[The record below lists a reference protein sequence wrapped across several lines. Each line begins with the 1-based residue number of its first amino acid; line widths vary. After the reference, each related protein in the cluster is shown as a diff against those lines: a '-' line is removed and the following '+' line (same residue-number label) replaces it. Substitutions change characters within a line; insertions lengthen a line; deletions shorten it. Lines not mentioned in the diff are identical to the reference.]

1 MNGNQLITKH
11 SAKFDTVEKSKR
23 PGVLATLRG
32 PVTGWKPNR
41 NGRTYSRD
49 LWVKALNSDYVKEQV
64 ALNHFV
70 GEADHPEERL
80 EPVIQNM
87 SHAMRDFE
95 FDDANQEVIA
105 TIDILD
111 TPCGNMLKTLY
122 DYSGALSFSTRG
134 SGDVLEDGEVDPE
147 TYQLFAID
155 AVLRPSYATATV
167 RNLLTESESL
177 HKNKDV
183 KKVLESYSGKKRLD
197 ESVVWDYFNIF
208 HDINDKYL
216 PDSGEGDNM
225 ATQTV
230 TAVNKL
236 VYKWYNDGDVYDN
249 STASGLDG
257 WGNDLSDYANWLAKN
272 IDGCK
277 DILDRIFEIH
287 YGDNGA
293 YEDLLKDLANN
304 CLDENLLSGL
314 ATQPKE
320 GSIYDCPGDYSFD
333 ESRNYDEE
341 YDESENLEEVVR
353 VYDDEK
359 DYSSELEEVF
369 NIVGDFINNDFKSNT
384 KDYLRYSGS
393 TDRVDSSKVFDG
405 LASALGAAGY
415 LVSKDRVSHAHNI
428 GNNNAYEIFKD
439 SECIGFLNVNSG
451 MYGEAYVYVEN
462 LSNGRVGGA
471 WELHSRGTSTFKEGE
486 ELGKVNTKT
495 DLSKKYIFNDK
506 GVERTV
512 TEVEPLAYR
521 DGYKFREILDNG
533 SVGKVVHTMSKADF
547 DSLKEL
553 TEDADSVV
561 AIPDDV
567 KEAVETEVYDDRNID
582 VRSSMFKGNDFVVEA
597 RNELSE
603 DEFTKIV
610 DRIQYHFN
618 NYGIVYDSIEDDG
631 NNIIAIDCGM
641 SASAYEEY
649 KANSDDYTLNDE
661 SFTMYNADTDK
672 TVRVYKDGGKWVDED
687 GNRYMGYLTKSD
699 VKKYFK
705 GNWVELDE
713 SEQLNEYGDTKDY
726 SEDIQKL
733 FKKWFKENADL
744 GIRAWQAMTDSY
756 HLDIETMDKGE
767 GSERRKL
774 YKVVNN
780 SPFVEVE
787 DWADEIGEYIADNLH
802 SLKYIKH
809 TFNDK
814 SFFSDDETAGDITW
828 YFVQQI
834 GMPDFGDN
842 IFDSEKLSED
852 NEPKTTKEFRII
864 DTETGKILKVFK
876 DDEESKGYEEMRA
889 MGEELKKAGKED
901 NLIYKEFRVKNKPER
916 LKEDST
922 WAEIM
927 IDRALESGVR
937 KTQYQDVDG
946 VKDQYYVVANF
957 QDVGTRADA
966 RKYCKAQGWSAVNDS
981 TLDKGVMYRYPLV
994 IYIPADKLPD
1004 GVQVIN
1010 EAGVNLDVS
1019 AGVDLPDDAV
1029 SGIISALPAL
1039 LASDKPDF
1047 DTFCEENYEAI
1058 NNAYDECK
1066 ASDLGIS
1073 VEEYWAMDEPVDPK
1087 YWEMVA
1093 RDMYEDSNSLVEDA
1107 NDSQE
1112 YINKFNELYNKY
1124 WSGTSDDE
1132 KEQLDAELVSLLTNA
1147 PVGTVLY
1154 RLYKD
1159 TSSGWTSYGSYSDT
1173 RTVIHEYLKSGEN
1186 EWTINGRKKSDMDD
1200 ARLSVFYNPGE
1211 FMTKEEAEAQ
1221 KKEQSKND
1229 TSSRREIVN
1238 VGTDSAGNPV
1248 GKSTNT
1254 VTYPNREVESVD
1266 FLDDY
1271 FAYHKGNF

>member
-155 AVLRPSYATATV
+155 AVLRPSYASATV

-183 KKVLESYSGKKRLD
+183 KKVLESYSGEKELD
-197 ESVVWDYFNIF
+197 ESVDWDYFNIF

-257 WGNDLSDYANWLAKN
+257 WANDLSDYANWLAKN

-320 GSIYDCPGDYSFD
+320 GSIYECPGDYSFD

-341 YDESENLEEVVR
+341 YDESENLEGTEDKKPVVI
-353 VYDDEK
+353 D
-359 DYSSELEEVF
+359 
-369 NIVGDFINNDFKSNT
+369 I
-384 KDYLRYSGS
+384 
-393 TDRVDSSKVFDG
+393 
-405 LASALGAAGY
+405 
-415 LVSKDRVSHAHNI
+415 
-428 GNNNAYEIFKD
+428 
-439 SECIGFLNVNSG
+439 
-451 MYGEAYVYVEN
+451 
-462 LSNGRVGGA
+462 
-471 WELHSRGTSTFKEGE
+471 
-486 ELGKVNTKT
+486 
-495 DLSKKYIFNDK
+495 SKKYIFNDK

-512 TEVEPLAYR
+512 TEVEPLVYR

-533 SVGKVVHTMSKADF
+533 SVGKVVHTMSKAEF

-553 TEDADSVV
+553 TEDTDSVV

-567 KEAVETEVYDDRNID
+567 KEAVETEVYNDRNID
-582 VRSSMFKGNDFVVEA
+582 VRSSMFKGKDFVVEA

-631 NNIIAIDCGM
+631 NNVIAIDCGM

-649 KANSDDYTLNDE
+649 KANSDDYILNDE

-687 GNRYMGYLTKSD
+687 GNHYMGYLTKSD
-699 VKKYFK
+699 IKKYFK

-787 DWADEIGEYIADNLH
+787 DWADEIGEYVADNLH

-937 KTQYQDVDG
+937 KTQYRDVDG

-981 TLDKGVMYRYPLV
+981 TLDKGFMYRYPLV

-1010 EAGVNLDVS
+1010 EAGVNL
-1019 AGVDLPDDAV
+1019 
-1029 SGIISALPAL
+1029 
-1039 LASDKPDF
+1039 PDF

-1058 NNAYDECK
+1058 CNAYDECK

-1073 VEEYWAMDEPVDPK
+1073 VEEYCAMDEPVDPK
-1087 YWEMVA
+1087 YWDMVA

-1112 YINKFNELYNKY
+1112 YISKFNELYDRYYSASKE
-1124 WSGTSDDE
+1124 DE
-1132 KEQLDAELVSLLTNA
+1132 EAVKLEVVDLLTNA
-1147 PVGTVLY
+1147 PVGTTLY

-1159 TSSGWTSYGSYSDT
+1159 TTSGWTSRGSYSNT
-1173 RTVIHEYLKSGEN
+1173 RTEIHEYLKSGEN
-1186 EWTINGRKKSDMDD
+1186 EWTINGRKKNDMRD
-1200 ARLSVFYNPGE
+1200 AMLSILYNPGE
-1211 FMTKEEAEAQ
+1211 FMTKEEAEVQ
-1221 KKEQSKND
+1221 KKEQSKDD

-1266 FLDDY
+1266 FLEDY

>member
-155 AVLRPSYATATV
+155 AVLRPSYASATV

-183 KKVLESYSGKKRLD
+183 KKVLESYSGEKELD
-197 ESVVWDYFNIF
+197 ESVDWDYFNIF

-257 WGNDLSDYANWLAKN
+257 WANDLSDYANWLAKN

-304 CLDENLLSGL
+304 CLDENLLSDL

-320 GSIYDCPGDYSFD
+320 GSIYECPGDYSFD

-341 YDESENLEEVVR
+341 YDESENLEGTEDKKPVVI
-353 VYDDEK
+353 D
-359 DYSSELEEVF
+359 
-369 NIVGDFINNDFKSNT
+369 I
-384 KDYLRYSGS
+384 
-393 TDRVDSSKVFDG
+393 
-405 LASALGAAGY
+405 
-415 LVSKDRVSHAHNI
+415 
-428 GNNNAYEIFKD
+428 
-439 SECIGFLNVNSG
+439 
-451 MYGEAYVYVEN
+451 
-462 LSNGRVGGA
+462 
-471 WELHSRGTSTFKEGE
+471 
-486 ELGKVNTKT
+486 
-495 DLSKKYIFNDK
+495 SKKYIFNDK

-512 TEVEPLAYR
+512 TEVEQLAYR

-533 SVGKVVHTMSKADF
+533 SVGKVVHTMSKAEF

-553 TEDADSVV
+553 TEDTDSVV

-567 KEAVETEVYDDRNID
+567 KEAVETEVYNDRNID
-582 VRSSMFKGNDFVVEA
+582 VRSSMFKGKDFVVEA

-631 NNIIAIDCGM
+631 NNVIAIDCGM

-699 VKKYFK
+699 IKKYFK

-787 DWADEIGEYIADNLH
+787 DWADEIGEYVADNLH

-937 KTQYQDVDG
+937 KTQYRDVDG

-966 RKYCKAQGWSAVNDS
+966 RKYCKAQGWNAVNDS
-981 TLDKGVMYRYPLV
+981 TLDKGFMYRYPLV

-1010 EAGVNLDVS
+1010 EAGVNL
-1019 AGVDLPDDAV
+1019 
-1029 SGIISALPAL
+1029 
-1039 LASDKPDF
+1039 PDF

-1058 NNAYDECK
+1058 CNAYDECK

-1073 VEEYWAMDEPVDPK
+1073 VEEYCAMDEPVDPK
-1087 YWEMVA
+1087 YWDMVA

-1112 YINKFNELYNKY
+1112 YISKFNELYDRYYSASKE
-1124 WSGTSDDE
+1124 DE
-1132 KEQLDAELVSLLTNA
+1132 EAVKLEVVDLLTNA
-1147 PVGTVLY
+1147 PVGTALY

-1159 TSSGWTSYGSYSDT
+1159 TTSGWTSRGSYSNT
-1173 RTVIHEYLKSGEN
+1173 RTEIHEYLKSGEN
-1186 EWTINGRKKSDMDD
+1186 EWTINGRKKNDMRD
-1200 ARLSVFYNPGE
+1200 AMLSILYNPGE
-1211 FMTKEEAEAQ
+1211 FMTKEEAEVQ
-1221 KKEQSKND
+1221 KKEQSKDD
-1229 TSSRREIVN
+1229 TSSRREIIN

-1271 FAYHKGNF
+1271 FEYHKGNF

>member
-183 KKVLESYSGKKRLD
+183 KKVLESYSGEKELD
-197 ESVVWDYFNIF
+197 ESVDWDYFNIF

-230 TAVNKL
+230 TAINKL

-257 WGNDLSDYANWLAKN
+257 WANDLSDYANWLAKN

-320 GSIYDCPGDYSFD
+320 GSIYECPGDYSFD

-341 YDESENLEEVVR
+341 YDESENLEGIEDKKPVV
-353 VYDDEK
+353 
-359 DYSSELEEVF
+359 
-369 NIVGDFINNDFKSNT
+369 
-384 KDYLRYSGS
+384 
-393 TDRVDSSKVFDG
+393 VD
-405 LASALGAAGY
+405 
-415 LVSKDRVSHAHNI
+415 I
-428 GNNNAYEIFKD
+428 
-439 SECIGFLNVNSG
+439 
-451 MYGEAYVYVEN
+451 
-462 LSNGRVGGA
+462 
-471 WELHSRGTSTFKEGE
+471 
-486 ELGKVNTKT
+486 
-495 DLSKKYIFNDK
+495 SKKYIFNDK

-512 TEVEPLAYR
+512 TEVEQLAYR

-533 SVGKVVHTMSKADF
+533 SVGKVVHTMSKAEF

-567 KEAVETEVYDDRNID
+567 KEAVETEVYNDRNID
-582 VRSSMFKGNDFVVEA
+582 VRSSMFKGKDFVVEA
-597 RNELSE
+597 RNGLSE

-631 NNIIAIDCGM
+631 NNVIAIDCGM

-649 KANSDDYTLNDE
+649 KANSDDYILNDE

-699 VKKYFK
+699 IKKYFK

-733 FKKWFKENADL
+733 FKKWFKDNADL

-901 NLIYKEFRVKNKPER
+901 NLIYKEFRIKNKPER

-937 KTQYQDVDG
+937 KTQYRDVDG
-946 VKDQYYVVANF
+946 IKDQYYVVANF

-966 RKYCKAQGWSAVNDS
+966 RKYCKAQGWNAVNDS
-981 TLDKGVMYRYPLV
+981 TLDKGFMYRYPLV

-1010 EAGVNLDVS
+1010 EADVNLDAS
-1019 AGVDLPDDAV
+1019 AGVD
-1029 SGIISALPAL
+1029 LPAL

-1058 NNAYDECK
+1058 SNAYDECK

-1073 VEEYWAMDEPVDPK
+1073 VEEYCAMDEPVDPK
-1087 YWEMVA
+1087 YWDMVA

-1112 YINKFNELYNKY
+1112 YISKFNELYDRYYSASKE
-1124 WSGTSDDE
+1124 DE
-1132 KEQLDAELVSLLTNA
+1132 EAVKLEVVDLLTNA
-1147 PVGTVLY
+1147 PVGTALY

-1159 TSSGWTSYGSYSDT
+1159 TTSGWTSRGSYSDT
-1173 RTVIHEYLKSGEN
+1173 RTEIHEYLKSGEN
-1186 EWTINGRKKSDMDD
+1186 EWTINGRKKNDMRD
-1200 ARLSVFYNPGE
+1200 AMLSILYNPGE
-1211 FMTKEEAEAQ
+1211 FMTKEEAEVQ

>member
-183 KKVLESYSGKKRLD
+183 KKVLESYSGKKELD
-197 ESVVWDYFNIF
+197 ESVDWDYFNIF

-320 GSIYDCPGDYSFD
+320 GSIYECPGDYSFD

-341 YDESENLEEVVR
+341 YDESENLEGTEDKKPVVID
-353 VYDDEK
+353 V
-359 DYSSELEEVF
+359 
-369 NIVGDFINNDFKSNT
+369 
-384 KDYLRYSGS
+384 
-393 TDRVDSSKVFDG
+393 
-405 LASALGAAGY
+405 
-415 LVSKDRVSHAHNI
+415 
-428 GNNNAYEIFKD
+428 
-439 SECIGFLNVNSG
+439 
-451 MYGEAYVYVEN
+451 
-462 LSNGRVGGA
+462 
-471 WELHSRGTSTFKEGE
+471 
-486 ELGKVNTKT
+486 
-495 DLSKKYIFNDK
+495 SKKYIFDDK

-533 SVGKVVHTMSKADF
+533 SVSKVVHTMSKADF

-610 DRIQYHFN
+610 DRIQYHFD
-618 NYGIVYDSIEDDG
+618 NYGIVYDSIEDDD
-631 NNIIAIDCGM
+631 NNVIAIDCGM

-787 DWADEIGEYIADNLH
+787 DWADEIGEYVADNLH

-901 NLIYKEFRVKNKPER
+901 NLIYKEFRIKNKPER

-937 KTQYQDVDG
+937 KTQYRDVDG
-946 VKDQYYVVANF
+946 IKDQYYVVANF

-981 TLDKGVMYRYPLV
+981 TLDKGFMYRYPLV

-1010 EAGVNLDVS
+1010 EADVNL
-1019 AGVDLPDDAV
+1019 DAV
-1029 SGIISALPAL
+1029 SGIISAPPAL

-1058 NNAYDECK
+1058 SNAYDECK

-1073 VEEYWAMDEPVDPK
+1073 VEEYCAMDEPVDPK
-1087 YWEMVA
+1087 YWDMVA

-1112 YINKFNELYNKY
+1112 YISKFNELYDRYYSASKE
-1124 WSGTSDDE
+1124 DE
-1132 KEQLDAELVSLLTNA
+1132 EAVKLEVVDLLTNA
-1147 PVGTVLY
+1147 PVGTALY

-1159 TSSGWTSYGSYSDT
+1159 TTSGWTSRGSYSNT
-1173 RTVIHEYLKSGEN
+1173 RTEIHEYLKSGEN
-1186 EWTINGRKKSDMDD
+1186 EWTINGRKKNDMRD
-1200 ARLSVFYNPGE
+1200 AMLSILYNPGE
-1211 FMTKEEAEAQ
+1211 FMTKEEAEVQ
-1221 KKEQSKND
+1221 KKEQSKDD

>member
-183 KKVLESYSGKKRLD
+183 KKVLESYSGEKELD
-197 ESVVWDYFNIF
+197 ESVDWDYFNIF

-257 WGNDLSDYANWLAKN
+257 WANDLSDYANWLAKN

-304 CLDENLLSGL
+304 CLDENLLSDL

-320 GSIYDCPGDYSFD
+320 GSIYECPGDYSFD

-341 YDESENLEEVVR
+341 YDESENLEGTEDKKPVVI
-353 VYDDEK
+353 D
-359 DYSSELEEVF
+359 
-369 NIVGDFINNDFKSNT
+369 I
-384 KDYLRYSGS
+384 
-393 TDRVDSSKVFDG
+393 
-405 LASALGAAGY
+405 
-415 LVSKDRVSHAHNI
+415 
-428 GNNNAYEIFKD
+428 
-439 SECIGFLNVNSG
+439 
-451 MYGEAYVYVEN
+451 
-462 LSNGRVGGA
+462 
-471 WELHSRGTSTFKEGE
+471 
-486 ELGKVNTKT
+486 
-495 DLSKKYIFNDK
+495 SKKYIFNDK

-512 TEVEPLAYR
+512 TEVEQLAYR

-533 SVGKVVHTMSKADF
+533 SVGKVVHTMSKAEF

-553 TEDADSVV
+553 TEDTDSVV

-567 KEAVETEVYDDRNID
+567 KEAVETEVYNDRNID
-582 VRSSMFKGNDFVVEA
+582 VRSSMFKGKDFVVEA
-597 RNELSE
+597 RNGLSE

-631 NNIIAIDCGM
+631 NNVIAIDCGM

-649 KANSDDYTLNDE
+649 KANSDDYVLNDE

-672 TVRVYKDGGKWVDED
+672 TVRVYKDGDKWVDED

-699 VKKYFK
+699 IKKYFK

-733 FKKWFKENADL
+733 FKKWFKDNADL

-937 KTQYQDVDG
+937 KTQYRDVDG

-981 TLDKGVMYRYPLV
+981 TLDKGFMYRYPLV

-1010 EAGVNLDVS
+1010 EAGVNL
-1019 AGVDLPDDAV
+1019 
-1029 SGIISALPAL
+1029 
-1039 LASDKPDF
+1039 PDF
-1047 DTFCEENYEAI
+1047 DIFCEENYEAI
-1058 NNAYDECK
+1058 CNAYDECK

-1073 VEEYWAMDEPVDPK
+1073 VEEYCAMDEPVDPK
-1087 YWEMVA
+1087 YWDMVA

-1112 YINKFNELYNKY
+1112 YISKFNELYDRYYSASKE
-1124 WSGTSDDE
+1124 DE
-1132 KEQLDAELVSLLTNA
+1132 EAVKLEVVDLLTNA
-1147 PVGTVLY
+1147 PVGTTLY

-1159 TSSGWTSYGSYSDT
+1159 TTSGWTSRGSYSNT
-1173 RTVIHEYLKSGEN
+1173 RTEIHEYLKSGEN
-1186 EWTINGRKKSDMDD
+1186 EWTINGRKKNDMRD
-1200 ARLSVFYNPGE
+1200 AMLSILYNPGE
-1211 FMTKEEAEAQ
+1211 FMTKEEAEVQ
-1221 KKEQSKND
+1221 KKEQSKDD

>member
-177 HKNKDV
+177 HKDKDV
-183 KKVLESYSGKKRLD
+183 KKVIESYSGSQVDKKELD
-197 ESVVWDYFNIF
+197 ESVSWDYYDTF

-216 PDSGEGDNM
+216 PSSGEGDNM

-236 VYKWYNDGDVYDN
+236 IYKWYNDGDVYDN
-249 STASGLDG
+249 SSPSGLMG
-257 WGNDLSDYANWLAKN
+257 WANDLSDYANWLAKN

-277 DILDRIFEIH
+277 EILDRIFEIH
-287 YGDNGA
+287 YGDNGV
-293 YEDLLKDLANN
+293 YEDLLQDLANN

-320 GSIYDCPGDYSFD
+320 GSIYDCSGDYSFD

-341 YDESENLEEVVR
+341 YDESENLTEATDEEA
-353 VYDDEK
+353 EK
-359 DYSSELEEVF
+359 MLSVQRWMERMDFEDRWEPGAGWSEPTFEFMKKQNYNSFIREKRDWVAYKDSSALE
-369 NIVGDFINNDFKSNT
+369 DFDRMVKSLNE
-384 KDYLRYSGS
+384 
-393 TDRVDSSKVFDG
+393 DSSK
-405 LASALGAAGY
+405 LQEAG
-415 LVSKDRVSHAHNI
+415 D
-428 GNNNAYEIFKD
+428 
-439 SECIGFLNVNSG
+439 
-451 MYGEAYVYVEN
+451 
-462 LSNGRVGGA
+462 
-471 WELHSRGTSTFKEGE
+471 
-486 ELGKVNTKT
+486 TKH
-495 DLSKKYIFNDK
+495 
-506 GVERTV
+506 G
-512 TEVEPLAYR
+512 
-521 DGYKFREILDNG
+521 
-533 SVGKVVHTMSKADF
+533 
-547 DSLKEL
+547 
-553 TEDADSVV
+553 
-561 AIPDDV
+561 IPDDV

-631 NNIIAIDCGM
+631 NNVIVIDCSM

-672 TVRVYKDGGKWVDED
+672 TVRVHKDGGKWVDED

-705 GNWVELDE
+705 GNWIEIDE
-713 SEQLNEYGDTKDY
+713 SEDITESTQLNEYGDTKDY
-726 SEDIQKL
+726 SEEIQKL
-733 FKKWFKENADL
+733 FKKWFKENADIWTR
-744 GIRAWQAMTDSY
+744 GIQWMTDSY
-756 HLDIETMDKGE
+756 FLDIETRDKGE
-767 GSERRKL
+767 GPERRKL

-780 SPFVEVE
+780 SFFVEVE
-787 DWADEIGEYIADNLH
+787 DWADEIGQYIAD
-802 SLKYIKH
+802 SISALKYVKY
-809 TFNDK
+809 TFND
-814 SFFSDDETAGDITW
+814 SSMFSDDENAGDITW

-834 GMPDFGDN
+834 GIPDFGAE
-842 IFDSEKLSED
+842 FESED
-852 NEPKTTKEFRII
+852 
-864 DTETGKILKVFK
+864 
-876 DDEESKGYEEMRA
+876 SKGSLLELDSWVDPRSEVSGWKVKVLDVIPDEYAGSTVAKVELFDPNGVSQ
-889 MGEELKKAGKED
+889 GED
-901 NLIYKEFRVKNKPER
+901 TTYIHR
-916 LKEDST
+916 
-922 WAEIM
+922 
-927 IDRALESGVR
+927 
-937 KTQYQDVDG
+937 QDVKIGQTYDAYIDGIMAMPRIKG
-946 VKDQYYVVANF
+946 VKDISSDEVPDMRKV
-957 QDVGTRADA
+957 TRD
-966 RKYCKAQGWSAVNDS
+966 RYLESASDRYQVREFDGPGAKFGVYD
-981 TLDKGVMYRYPLV
+981 TKQKKFIQKGSKKVMIASCDELN
-994 IYIPADKLPD
+994 KK
-1004 GVQVIN
+1004 
-1010 EAGVNLDVS
+1010 VNLEE
-1019 AGVDLPDDAV
+1019 
-1029 SGIISALPAL
+1029 
-1039 LASDKPDF
+1039 ASNVIETFDKSDF
-1047 DTFCEENYEAI
+1047 NSFCEENFEAI
-1058 NNAYDECK
+1058 NDAYNESK

-1073 VEEYWAMDEPVDPK
+1073 VEEYCAMDEPVDAK
-1087 YWEMVA
+1087 YWDMIA
-1093 RDMYEDSNSLVEDA
+1093 KDMYEDNNSLFEDV

-1112 YINKFNELYNKY
+1112 YIDKFNELYSKY
-1124 WSGTSDDE
+1124 RVASKEDE
-1132 KEQLDAELVSLLTNA
+1132 EVIKSEVVDLLTNA
-1147 PVGTVLY
+1147 PVGTALY

-1159 TSSGWTSYGSYSDT
+1159 TSSGWTSRGSYSDT
-1173 RTVIHEYLKSGEN
+1173 RTEIHEYLKSGEN
-1186 EWTINGRKKSDMDD
+1186 EWTINGHKKNDMRD
-1200 ARLSVFYNPGE
+1200 AMLSILYNPGD

-1229 TSSRREIVN
+1229 TSSHREIIN

-1248 GKSTNT
+1248 GKSINT

-1271 FAYHKGNF
+1271 FNFHKGNF

>member
-177 HKNKDV
+177 HKDKDV
-183 KKVLESYSGKKRLD
+183 KKVLESYSSEKELD
-197 ESVVWDYFNIF
+197 ESVDWDYFNIF

-249 STASGLDG
+249 STPSGLEG
-257 WGNDLSDYANWLAKN
+257 WANDLSDYANWLAKN

-320 GSIYDCPGDYSFD
+320 GSVYECSGDYSFD

-341 YDESENLEEVVR
+341 YDESENLE
-353 VYDDEK
+353 D
-359 DYSSELEEVF
+359 
-369 NIVGDFINNDFKSNT
+369 
-384 KDYLRYSGS
+384 
-393 TDRVDSSKVFDG
+393 
-405 LASALGAAGY
+405 
-415 LVSKDRVSHAHNI
+415 
-428 GNNNAYEIFKD
+428 
-439 SECIGFLNVNSG
+439 
-451 MYGEAYVYVEN
+451 
-462 LSNGRVGGA
+462 
-471 WELHSRGTSTFKEGE
+471 
-486 ELGKVNTKT
+486 VNTKT

-553 TEDADSVV
+553 TEDTDSVV

-567 KEAVETEVYDDRNID
+567 KEAVETEVYNDRNID

-618 NYGIVYDSIEDDG
+618 NYGIVYDSIEDDD
-631 NNIIAIDCGM
+631 NNVIAIDCGM
-641 SASAYEEY
+641 STSAYEVY
-649 KANSDDYTLNDE
+649 KANSDDYILNDE

-1019 AGVDLPDDAV
+1019 AGVDLPDDA
-1029 SGIISALPAL
+1029 
-1039 LASDKPDF
+1039 
-1047 DTFCEENYEAI
+1047 
-1058 NNAYDECK
+1058 
-1066 ASDLGIS
+1066 
-1073 VEEYWAMDEPVDPK
+1073 M
-1087 YWEMVA
+1087 
-1093 RDMYEDSNSLVEDA
+1093 
-1107 NDSQE
+1107 
-1112 YINKFNELYNKY
+1112 
-1124 WSGTSDDE
+1124 
-1132 KEQLDAELVSLLTNA
+1132 
-1147 PVGTVLY
+1147 
-1154 RLYKD
+1154 
-1159 TSSGWTSYGSYSDT
+1159 
-1173 RTVIHEYLKSGEN
+1173 
-1186 EWTINGRKKSDMDD
+1186 
-1200 ARLSVFYNPGE
+1200 LSILYNPGD

>member
-134 SGDVLEDGEVDPE
+134 SGDVLEDGEVDPD

-167 RNLLTESESL
+167 RDLLTESETL
-177 HKNKDV
+177 HKDKDV
-183 KKVLESYSGKKRLD
+183 KKVLESYSDASLC
-197 ESVVWDYFNIF
+197 ESVNWNYYDTFGPLF
-208 HDINDKYL
+208 DQYL
-216 PDSGEGDNM
+216 PDQGEGETM
-225 ATQTV
+225 ASQVV
-230 TAVNKL
+230 TAINKL

-249 STASGLDG
+249 SNPMGLSG
-257 WGNDLSDYANWLAKN
+257 WSNDLSDYANWLAQN
-272 IDGCK
+272 IDGAK
-277 DILDRIFEIH
+277 EILDGIFEVRTE
-287 YGDNGA
+287 DE
-293 YEDLLKDLANN
+293 YEDLLKELADSYLTTEF
-304 CLDENLLSGL
+304 LDTISEH
-314 ATQPKE
+314 PKE

-333 ESRNYDEE
+333 EGRNYDEE
-341 YDESENLEEVVR
+341 YDESENLDNEKPVV
-353 VYDDEK
+353 
-359 DYSSELEEVF
+359 
-369 NIVGDFINNDFKSNT
+369 
-384 KDYLRYSGS
+384 
-393 TDRVDSSKVFDG
+393 
-405 LASALGAAGY
+405 
-415 LVSKDRVSHAHNI
+415 
-428 GNNNAYEIFKD
+428 
-439 SECIGFLNVNSG
+439 
-451 MYGEAYVYVEN
+451 VE
-462 LSNGRVGGA
+462 
-471 WELHSRGTSTFKEGE
+471 T
-486 ELGKVNTKT
+486 
-495 DLSKKYIFNDK
+495 SKKYLFNDG
-506 GVERTV
+506 GVERV
-512 TEVEPLAYR
+512 ITEVESLLYR
-521 DGYKFREILDNG
+521 DGYKFREVLDDG
-533 SVGKVVHTMSKADF
+533 SIGKVVHTMSKAAF
-547 DSLKEL
+547 DSLKDL
-553 TEDADSVV
+553 TEAEDSIV

-567 KEAVETEVYDDRNID
+567 KEAVESDVYDDRNLDIESSEFHGKDFIVKSRD
-582 VRSSMFKGNDFVVEA
+582 VLD
-597 RNELSE
+597 E
-603 DEFTKIV
+603 DKFSKIV
-610 DRIQYHFN
+610 DRIQYYFN
-618 NYGIVYDSIEDDG
+618 SYGIVYDSIEDGDDYTV
-631 NNIIAIDCGM
+631 IVIDCGM
-641 SASAYEEY
+641 SASAFKEY
-649 KANSDDYTLNDE
+649 KANSDNYVDDE
-661 SFTMYNADTDK
+661 SFTMYNVNTDR
-672 TVRVYKDGGKWVDED
+672 TVRVYKDHNKWIDDD

-699 VKKYFK
+699 IKKYFK
-705 GNWVELDE
+705 GNWIELDE

-733 FKKWFKENADL
+733 FKKWFKDNADL
-744 GIRAWQAMTDSY
+744 GIRAWQTMTDSY

-787 DWADEIGEYIADNLH
+787 DWADEIGEYIADNLP

-842 IFDSEKLSED
+842 IFDSENLSED
-852 NEPKTTKEFRII
+852 GEPKTTKEFRII
-864 DTETGKILKVFK
+864 DRATGKILKVFK
-876 DDEESKGYEEMRA
+876 DKDASKGYEEMRA

-916 LKEDST
+916 LREDST

-1004 GVQVIN
+1004 GVEVIN

-1029 SGIISALPAL
+1029 SGIVNALPAL

-1047 DTFCEENYEAI
+1047 NTFCEENYEEI
-1058 NNAYDECK
+1058 CNAYNESK
-1066 ASDLGIS
+1066 ANDLGIS
-1073 VEEYWAMDEPVDPK
+1073 VEEYCAMDEPVDAK
-1087 YWEMVA
+1087 YWDMIA
-1093 RDMYEDSNSLVEDA
+1093 KDMYEDNSLLEDV

-1112 YINKFNELYNKY
+1112 YIDKFNELYNKFY
-1124 WSGTSDDE
+1124 SGKSGDNKAVKSEVID
-1132 KEQLDAELVSLLTNA
+1132 LLSSA
-1147 PVGTVLY
+1147 PVGTALY

-1159 TSSGWTSYGSYSDT
+1159 TNSGWTSRGGWSTT

-1186 EWTINGRKKSDMDD
+1186 EWTINGRKKNDMND
-1200 ARLSVFYNPGE
+1200 AMLSILYNPGD
-1211 FMTKEEAEAQ
+1211 FMTKEEAEIQ
-1221 KKEQSKND
+1221 KKEQSKDD
-1229 TSSRREIVN
+1229 TISRREIVN

>member
-177 HKNKDV
+177 HKDKDV
-183 KKVLESYSGKKRLD
+183 KKVLESYSGKKELD
-197 ESVVWDYFNIF
+197 ESWDFSVF

-249 STASGLDG
+249 STPSGLEG
-257 WGNDLSDYANWLAKN
+257 WANDLSDYANWLAKN

-287 YGDNGA
+287 YGDDGA

-320 GSIYDCPGDYSFD
+320 GSIYDCSGDYSFD

-341 YDESENLEEVVR
+341 YDESENLEGVEDKKPVVI
-353 VYDDEK
+353 D
-359 DYSSELEEVF
+359 
-369 NIVGDFINNDFKSNT
+369 I
-384 KDYLRYSGS
+384 
-393 TDRVDSSKVFDG
+393 
-405 LASALGAAGY
+405 
-415 LVSKDRVSHAHNI
+415 
-428 GNNNAYEIFKD
+428 
-439 SECIGFLNVNSG
+439 
-451 MYGEAYVYVEN
+451 
-462 LSNGRVGGA
+462 
-471 WELHSRGTSTFKEGE
+471 
-486 ELGKVNTKT
+486 
-495 DLSKKYIFNDK
+495 SKKYIFNDK

-553 TEDADSVV
+553 TEDTDSVV

-597 RNELSE
+597 RNDLSE

-610 DRIQYHFN
+610 DRIQYHFD
-618 NYGIVYDSIEDDG
+618 NYGIVYDSIEDDD
-631 NNIIAIDCGM
+631 NNVIAIDCGM

-699 VKKYFK
+699 IKKYFK

-966 RKYCKAQGWSAVNDS
+966 RKYCKAQGWSAVNDT

-1058 NNAYDECK
+1058 SNAYDECK

-1073 VEEYWAMDEPVDPK
+1073 VEEYCAMDEPVDPK

-1112 YINKFNELYNKY
+1112 YIDKFNELYSKY
-1124 WSGTSDDE
+1124 CVASKEDE
-1132 KEQLDAELVSLLTNA
+1132 EVIKSEVVDLLTNA
-1147 PVGTVLY
+1147 PVGTALY

-1159 TSSGWTSYGSYSDT
+1159 TSSGWTSRGSYSDT
-1173 RTVIHEYLKSGEN
+1173 RTEIHEYLKSGEN
-1186 EWTINGRKKSDMDD
+1186 EWTINGRKKNDMRD
-1200 ARLSVFYNPGE
+1200 AMLSILYNPGD

>member
-177 HKNKDV
+177 HKDKDV

-341 YDESENLEEVVR
+341 YDESENLEEV
-353 VYDDEK
+353 D
-359 DYSSELEEVF
+359 
-369 NIVGDFINNDFKSNT
+369 
-384 KDYLRYSGS
+384 
-393 TDRVDSSKVFDG
+393 
-405 LASALGAAGY
+405 
-415 LVSKDRVSHAHNI
+415 
-428 GNNNAYEIFKD
+428 
-439 SECIGFLNVNSG
+439 
-451 MYGEAYVYVEN
+451 
-462 LSNGRVGGA
+462 
-471 WELHSRGTSTFKEGE
+471 
-486 ELGKVNTKT
+486 TKT

-610 DRIQYHFN
+610 DRIQYHFD
-618 NYGIVYDSIEDDG
+618 NYGIVYDSIEDDD
-631 NNIIAIDCGM
+631 NNVIAIDCGM

-780 SPFVEVE
+780 SPFVGVE

-889 MGEELKKAGKED
+889 MGKELKKAGKED
-901 NLIYKEFRVKNKPER
+901 NLIYKEFKVKNKPER

-966 RKYCKAQGWSAVNDS
+966 RKYCKAQGWSAVNDT

-1087 YWEMVA
+1087 YWE

-1124 WSGTSDDE
+1124 WSCTSDDE
-1132 KEQLDAELVSLLTNA
+1132 KEQLNAELVSLLTNA

>member
-183 KKVLESYSGKKRLD
+183 KKVLESYSGEKELD
-197 ESVVWDYFNIF
+197 ESVDWDYFNIF

-320 GSIYDCPGDYSFD
+320 GSIYECPGDYSFD

-341 YDESENLEEVVR
+341 YDESENLEGTEDKKPVVI
-353 VYDDEK
+353 D
-359 DYSSELEEVF
+359 
-369 NIVGDFINNDFKSNT
+369 I
-384 KDYLRYSGS
+384 
-393 TDRVDSSKVFDG
+393 
-405 LASALGAAGY
+405 
-415 LVSKDRVSHAHNI
+415 
-428 GNNNAYEIFKD
+428 
-439 SECIGFLNVNSG
+439 
-451 MYGEAYVYVEN
+451 
-462 LSNGRVGGA
+462 
-471 WELHSRGTSTFKEGE
+471 
-486 ELGKVNTKT
+486 
-495 DLSKKYIFNDK
+495 SKKYIFNDK

-512 TEVEPLAYR
+512 TEVESLAYR

-533 SVGKVVHTMSKADF
+533 SVGKVVHTMSKAEF

-567 KEAVETEVYDDRNID
+567 KEAVETEVYNDRNID
-582 VRSSMFKGNDFVVEA
+582 VRSSVFKGKDFVVEA

-631 NNIIAIDCGM
+631 NNVIAIDCGM

-699 VKKYFK
+699 IKKYFK

-787 DWADEIGEYIADNLH
+787 DWADEIGEYVADNLH

-937 KTQYQDVDG
+937 KTQYRDVDG

-966 RKYCKAQGWSAVNDS
+966 RKYCKAQGWNAVNDS
-981 TLDKGVMYRYPLV
+981 TLDKGFMYRYPLV

-1010 EAGVNLDVS
+1010 EAGVNL
-1019 AGVDLPDDAV
+1019 
-1029 SGIISALPAL
+1029 
-1039 LASDKPDF
+1039 PDF

-1058 NNAYDECK
+1058 CNAYDECK

-1073 VEEYWAMDEPVDPK
+1073 VEEYCAMDEPVDPK
-1087 YWEMVA
+1087 YWDMVA

-1112 YINKFNELYNKY
+1112 YISKFNELYGRYYSASKE
-1124 WSGTSDDE
+1124 DE
-1132 KEQLDAELVSLLTNA
+1132 EAVKLEVVDLLTNA
-1147 PVGTVLY
+1147 PVGTALY

-1159 TSSGWTSYGSYSDT
+1159 TTSGWTSRGSYSNT
-1173 RTVIHEYLKSGEN
+1173 RTEIHEYLKSGEN
-1186 EWTINGRKKSDMDD
+1186 EWTINGRKKNDMRD
-1200 ARLSVFYNPGE
+1200 AMLSILYNPGE
-1211 FMTKEEAEAQ
+1211 FMTKEEAEVQ
-1221 KKEQSKND
+1221 KKEQSKDD

>member
-183 KKVLESYSGKKRLD
+183 KKVLESYSGKKELD
-197 ESVVWDYFNIF
+197 ESVDWDYFNIF

-257 WGNDLSDYANWLAKN
+257 WANDLSDYANWLAKN

-320 GSIYDCPGDYSFD
+320 GSIYECPGDYSFD

-341 YDESENLEEVVR
+341 YDESENLEGTEDKKPVVI
-353 VYDDEK
+353 D
-359 DYSSELEEVF
+359 
-369 NIVGDFINNDFKSNT
+369 I
-384 KDYLRYSGS
+384 
-393 TDRVDSSKVFDG
+393 
-405 LASALGAAGY
+405 
-415 LVSKDRVSHAHNI
+415 
-428 GNNNAYEIFKD
+428 
-439 SECIGFLNVNSG
+439 
-451 MYGEAYVYVEN
+451 
-462 LSNGRVGGA
+462 
-471 WELHSRGTSTFKEGE
+471 
-486 ELGKVNTKT
+486 
-495 DLSKKYIFNDK
+495 SKKYIFNDK

-512 TEVEPLAYR
+512 TEVEQLAYR

-533 SVGKVVHTMSKADF
+533 SVGKVVHTMSKAEF

-553 TEDADSVV
+553 TEDTDSVV

-567 KEAVETEVYDDRNID
+567 KEAVETEVYNDRNID
-582 VRSSMFKGNDFVVEA
+582 VRSSMFKGKDFVVEA
-597 RNELSE
+597 RNGLSE

-631 NNIIAIDCGM
+631 NNVIAIDCGM

-649 KANSDDYTLNDE
+649 KANSDDYVLNDE

-672 TVRVYKDGGKWVDED
+672 TVRVYKDGDKWVDED

-699 VKKYFK
+699 IKKYFK

-733 FKKWFKENADL
+733 FKKWFKDNADL

-787 DWADEIGEYIADNLH
+787 DWADEIGEYVANNLH

-937 KTQYQDVDG
+937 KTQYRDVDG
-946 VKDQYYVVANF
+946 IKDQYYVVANF

-966 RKYCKAQGWSAVNDS
+966 RKYCKAQGWNAVNDS
-981 TLDKGVMYRYPLV
+981 TLDKGFMYRYPLV

-1010 EAGVNLDVS
+1010 EAGVNL
-1019 AGVDLPDDAV
+1019 
-1029 SGIISALPAL
+1029 
-1039 LASDKPDF
+1039 PDF

-1058 NNAYDECK
+1058 CNAYDECK

-1073 VEEYWAMDEPVDPK
+1073 VEEYCAMDEPVDPK
-1087 YWEMVA
+1087 YWDMVA

-1112 YINKFNELYNKY
+1112 YISKFNELYDRYYSASKE
-1124 WSGTSDDE
+1124 DE
-1132 KEQLDAELVSLLTNA
+1132 EAVKLEVVDLLTNA
-1147 PVGTVLY
+1147 PVGTTLY

-1159 TSSGWTSYGSYSDT
+1159 TTSGWTSRGSYSNT
-1173 RTVIHEYLKSGEN
+1173 RTEIHEYLKSGEN
-1186 EWTINGRKKSDMDD
+1186 EWTINGRKKNDMRD
-1200 ARLSVFYNPGE
+1200 AMLSILYNPGE

-1221 KKEQSKND
+1221 KKEQSKDD